1 MAIADTKT
9 KLQSVGEKLL
19 YTGAV
24 SSQFVRGSGGKPEF
38 RIDHANMGDGSADV
52 AGTEDTVLTAG
63 DTLEVSLR
71 AEMTPEGVSN

>member
-1 MAIADTKT
+1 MI
-9 KLQSVGEKLL
+9 

-24 SSQFVRGSGGKPEF
+24 SSAVIRGSAGKPDI
-38 RIDHANMGDGSADV
+38 RINHAHMDAGSPDV
-52 AGTEDTVLTAG
+52 QGTEDTVLTAG